1 MSIGLVV
8 AAAVVALALGAL
20 IGWLIGS
27 REGAGAKLT
36 VESLRLQLDEVVK
49 ERDANR
55 TAAQDLAAVKAAQE
69 ERERGFEEKIVELT
83 KAREALSAQFAE
95 ISNKLLAQAQE

>member
-1 MSIGLVV
+1 MSIGFVV

-69 ERERGFEEKIVELT
+69 ERERGFEEKIVERWGD
-83 KAREALSAQFAE
+83 AYGPEV
-95 ISNKLLAQAQE
+95 